1 MEYHNTAVPD
11 VTDADSCSESNP
23 EFRARHEAT
32 GEAASECARTQNM
45 AVSYSAT
52 GSLAMELT
60 PASAG
65 IQFESWRRASRL

>member
-32 GEAASECARTQNM
+32 GEAASECARTQK
-45 AVSYSAT
+45 
-52 GSLAMELT
+52 ED
-60 PASAG
+60 
-65 IQFESWRRASRL
+65 ESRILLVVQLEIAEAWLSTSP